1 VNWDEMAVVGRIARP
16 HGIRGQVVIDPLT
29 DFPAERFQP
38 GAELFGRRPG
48 DARGPDSLVVT
59 TVRFQQ
65 DRPVVG
71 FRGVD
76 DMNAARALAGT
87 ELRVPADRLAVLPEA
102 TYYRHDL
109 VGCVLET
116 PDGERVGTVTGVE
129 GPIGRS
135 QLVVATPRGEG
146 LVPLVA
152 EFCREVD
159 PVAKRIVVVLPKGL
173 LDVNV

>member
-1 VNWDEMAVVGRIARP
+1 MAVVGRIARP
-16 HGIRGQVVIDPLT
+16 HGLRGQVVIDPET

-38 GAELFGRRPG
+38 GAELFVRRPG
-48 DARGPDSLVVT
+48 ETREPESLVVT

-65 DRPVVG
+65 DRAIVG

-76 DMNAARALAGT
+76 DMNAATALAGT
-87 ELRVPADRLAVLPEA
+87 ELRVPADRLTALPEA

-129 GPIGRS
+129 GSMGQSR
-135 QLVVATPRGEG
+135 LVVATPKGAA

-152 EFCREVD
+152 ALCREID
-159 PVAKRIVVVLPKGL
+159 PVARRIVVVLPEGL